1 MIIFRPGVDETRQME
16 TGYWQNA
23 YYRVSMLILEQINS
37 NAISRTQE
45 PTPYTEYNYIQGYY
59 LFINLLTSRK
69 TKNDTANTR
78 RITHINY
85 MYLIT

>member
-45 PTPYTEYNYIQGYY
+45 PTQNIIIYKDIIYSLIC
-59 LFINLLTSRK
+59 L
-69 TKNDTANTR
+69 R
-78 RITHINY
+78 RGKQKMT
-85 MYLIT
+85 LRTLEE